1 MEVFKRLVSLEEKRV
16 SALMIGML
24 LTLIFAL
31 IMYWIRHDISSH
43 LVDIL
48 EALIAGVVGVSVANV
63 ANAIWGKEKN
73 NDYTGEQ
80 PKI

>member
-1 MEVFKRLVSLEEKRV
+1 MDALKRLVSLEEKRV

-31 IMYWIRHDISSH
+31 VMYWIRRDISTH

-63 ANAIWGKEKN
+63 ANAIWGKEKIT
-73 NDYTGEQ
+73 DGDKTESV
-80 PKI
+80 